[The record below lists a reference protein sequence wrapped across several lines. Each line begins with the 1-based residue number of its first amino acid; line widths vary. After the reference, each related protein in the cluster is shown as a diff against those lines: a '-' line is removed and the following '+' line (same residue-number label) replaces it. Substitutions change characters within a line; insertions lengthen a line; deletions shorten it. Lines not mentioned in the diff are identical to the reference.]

1 MLKVALYGRVS
12 TKDKGQEVENQ
23 LTPLREY
30 AARMNYEIVAEFK
43 EQVSASGKIAR
54 PAFESMM
61 LGAYQKKFDLVLFWS
76 LDRFSREGV
85 HATFQHLQRLNE
97 YKVKWKSYTEP
108 FLDSTGPMGEAIIA
122 IFACIAKQ
130 ERVRIQERVKA
141 GMDRAREQGTRSGL
155 SIGGQKKIFRR
166 DIAEQMAMEGKSTR
180 MIAKELNV
188 SHATVARVLVE
199 RGVSRPSAL
208 ISSFCVDSE
217 PPIAY
222 LDL

>member
-1 MLKVALYGRVS
+1 MRIALYARVS

-23 LTPLREY
+23 LAPLREY
-30 AARMNYEIVAEFK
+30 AARINYEIVAEFK
-43 EQVSASGKIAR
+43 EQVSASGKVAR

-61 LGAYQKKFDLVLFWS
+61 LQAYQKQFDLVLFWS

-97 YKVKWKSYTEP
+97 YQVKWKSYTEP

-141 GMDRAREQGTRSGL
+141 GMDRAKEFGTKSGIA
-155 SIGGQKKIFRR
+155 IGGQRKVFRR
-166 DIAEQMAMEGKSTR
+166 DLAEEMRLQGKSIR
-180 MIAKELNV
+180 EIGKALNV
-188 SHATVARVLVE
+188 PHMTVARALTE
-199 RGVSRPSAL
+199 RGVSRPSPL
-208 ISSFCVDSE
+208 IGLLNADSE
-217 PPIAY
+217 A
-222 LDL
+222 LTANL

>member
-1 MLKVALYGRVS
+1 MRIALYARVS

-23 LTPLREY
+23 LAPLREY
-30 AARMNYEIVAEFK
+30 ATRMNYEIVAEFK
-43 EQVSASGKIAR
+43 EQISASGKVAR

-61 LGAYQKKFDLVLFWS
+61 LQAYQRQFDLVLFWS

-97 YKVKWKSYTEP
+97 YQVKWKSYTEP

-141 GMDRAREQGTRSGL
+141 GMDRAKELGTKSGK
-155 SIGGQKKIFRR
+155 SIGRQKKIFRR
-166 DIAEQMAMEGKSTR
+166 DLAIEMRQAGKSIR
-180 MIAKELNV
+180 EIAKELGI
-188 SHATVARVLVE
+188 SPAIAHRELV
-199 RGVSRPSAL
+199 GVPKPSPAVFAIHETL
-208 ISSFCVDSE
+208 THPSSIQGHV
-217 PPIAY
+217 
-222 LDL
+222 